1 VTGLMLS
8 RVSIESRFFLFGLGP
23 AKLLLLSDVRVLQS
37 MLLQLLLEFIGRFKD
52 CSKKKEKYNIMEQ
65 IETLTNEIVIINNE
79 IQNLEQKKLESLRLA
94 QLRTTKEVQT
104 IVQTLEEMSK
114 LKIKLLNDL
123 SIKKKKK
130 TEI

>member
-1 VTGLMLS
+1 
-8 RVSIESRFFLFGLGP
+8 
-23 AKLLLLSDVRVLQS
+23 
-37 MLLQLLLEFIGRFKD
+37 
-52 CSKKKEKYNIMEQ
+52 MEQ